1 MPTARSVL
9 PEGSVLLHIGP
20 AKTGSTAIQHTMFQ
34 ARDRLAEH
42 GVHYVV
48 ERPHE
53 TEAGAVALGVRGPIG
68 RRPARREA
76 WDRVAREIAGASLP
90 RLCLSNEDFGRAD
103 DAAVIRILDA
113 TGVDRTHLVYVARR
127 LDKVL
132 PSSWQQQV
140 KARVTASYPDFLR
153 EVLDPAATSWTAR
166 LVMDPQDVGLV
177 LARWGKH
184 LPPERI
190 TVVVADEDDRSALPR
205 AFEQLLALPGGVLE
219 PPPGPANRSM
229 GFAETEAVRRLNRL
243 ALDEQWPPRQYRRIV
258 QREVVRRL
266 KDRAADGPRIGG
278 IPPEAFDRVA
288 ELADANIEAITSSG
302 VHVLGD
308 PERLRVRGVVEP
320 TPLPPEVDSV
330 SLDLLADIVSGVR
343 AGSARS
349 ERRPAPQADVRAQR
363 DNLGARQLLQLL
375 GRRLANRL
383 GVRRS

>member
-1 MPTARSVL
+1 VL

-34 ARDRLAEH
+34 ARARLAEH
-42 GVHYVV
+42 GVHYVG

-53 TEAGAVALGVRGPIG
+53 KEAGAVALGVRGPIG

-76 WDRVAREIAGASLP
+76 WERLVREIADAHLA

-103 DAAVIRILDA
+103 DAAVERILAA
-113 TGVDRTHLVYVARR
+113 TGAERTHLVYVARR

-166 LVMDPQDVGLV
+166 LVMEPQDVGLV

-184 LPPERI
+184 LPPERM
-190 TVVVADEDDRSALPR
+190 TVVVADEGDRTVLPR
-205 AFEQLLALPGGVLE
+205 AFEALLALPDGVLE
-219 PPPGPANRSM
+219 TPPGPANRSM

-243 ALDEQWPPRQYRRIV
+243 ALDEQWTPREYRQIV

-266 KDRAADGPRIGG
+266 KNRTDDGPRIGG
-278 IPPEAFDRVA
+278 IPPEAHDRVA
-288 ELADANIEAITSSG
+288 ELADAQIETIRSSG
-302 VHVLGD
+302 AHVVGD
-308 PERLRVRGVVEP
+308 PERLRVRGVVAP
-320 TPLPPEVDSV
+320 TLLPPEVDSV
-330 SLDLLADIVSGVR
+330 GLDLLADIVSGVR
-343 AGSARS
+343 AGSLQQRT
-349 ERRPAPQADVRAQR
+349 RPGLRTDVRAQR
-363 DNLGARQLLQLL
+363 DSLGARQLLQQL
-375 GRRLANRL
+375 GRRLAMRV
-383 GVRRS
+383 GVRRP